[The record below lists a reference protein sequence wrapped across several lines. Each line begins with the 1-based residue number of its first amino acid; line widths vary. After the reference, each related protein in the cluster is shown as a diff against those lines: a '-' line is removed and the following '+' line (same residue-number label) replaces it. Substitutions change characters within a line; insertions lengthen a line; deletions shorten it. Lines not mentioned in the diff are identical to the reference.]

1 MPAHRKRSLRSIAT
15 VIGLVL
21 LTAGAFAT
29 VTWMEAAGTNV
40 ILLKAFGVGVLAF
53 AVAAEEYRPLWKRPW
68 FWGVG
73 VVFSLVGAV
82 PAVPVLGRPR
92 GMLLAVGL
100 GILEAFVFYAGIRW
114 IERWMNERQRSSG
127 HT

>member
-1 MPAHRKRSLRSIAT
+1 MPAHRKGSLRSIAT

-21 LTAGAFAT
+21 LTAGAFAA
-29 VTWMEAAGTNV
+29 VTWMDAAGTNV
-40 ILLKAFGVGVLAF
+40 ILLKAFGVGALAF
-53 AVAAEEYRPLWKRPW
+53 AAAAEEHRPLWKRPW

-73 VVFSLVGAV
+73 VVFCLVGAV

-100 GILEAFVFYAGIRW
+100 GILEAFVFYAGIR
-114 IERWMNERQRSSG
+114 
-127 HT
+127 